1 MRAAS
6 NVSPGPNAQAI
17 NSGLFEGRLASISFN
32 TNSIVAEDMF
42 PFSKSTFLEA
52 DTSDSSRCKV
62 DFILS
67 TICFP
72 PGCMAQPVELGVL
85 SNSDVSSSE
94 VLMLLGTSLDSVIRN
109 PSDDIFQLISF
120 FELGMSRDSKS
131 SSFRRAPVLF
141 EEMRTDAAPSAK
153 MELES
158 K

>member
-1 MRAAS
+1 
-6 NVSPGPNAQAI
+6 
-17 NSGLFEGRLASISFN
+17 
-32 TNSIVAEDMF
+32 MF

-120 FELGMSRDSKS
+120 LELGMSLDSKS
-131 SSFRRAPVLF
+131 SSFSRAPLLL
-141 EEMRTDAAPSAK
+141 EETMADAAPSAK
-153 MELES
+153 IELDS